1 MNLEDTRVAGR
12 ICVTEIRRN
21 VGWLIAGGLVIV
33 IIAVAVGAA
42 WPARYE
48 SSVSIYIERQNIIDP
63 LMAGRAVRTEVA
75 DTARNA
81 QERIYNRGL
90 MLEALERSE
99 RMPVER
105 DSLAEEHALMRLR
118 ARTSVRTVGD
128 NLVRITYEDNTA
140 EDAFEMTKILAELF
154 MADLLQGQERES
166 TAAFAFIDAQ
176 ARKYQTELQAARESI
191 HAMRE
196 VDPSARP
203 GVFDELNRRQVTL
216 TAQIDDL
223 EQSLREGR
231 IREASLQE
239 QLSGEVEIATMNTR
253 SQRYRQRIAELR
265 DELDRLRLT
274 YHDSYPDIVHI
285 RQQIAELEEQL
296 ASEETQR
303 SQTGEHIDD
312 AVRSD
317 PVYQRLQRDLYDVR
331 TEMRMLQDRREASR
345 AQLAETRAELLRTH
359 GTQAEIDRLQRD
371 VQINQDI
378 YEDLLRRRENAR
390 VSRSLDAEQQ
400 GLKVRI
406 QESAYMPQAAIGP
419 SGRDI
424 ALAGVGMAMILP
436 VAALVGWLV
445 VDPRIRHG
453 SHMPPLARQYQL
465 GAIPALPRRR
475 YGLFLAQLLTIGVL
489 AAVLAL
495 LLAHFLGYFDL
506 TLLPLWFETMSLPG
520 VLSR

>member
-33 IIAVAVGAA
+33 IIAVSVGAA
-42 WPARYE
+42 WPARYQ
-48 SSVSIYIERQNIIDP
+48 SSVSIYVERQNIIDP

-81 QERIYNRGL
+81 QERVYNRSL
-90 MLEALERSE
+90 MLAALERAD
-99 RMPVER
+99 RMPAER
-105 DSLAEEHALMRLR
+105 DSLAEEHALMRVR
-118 ARTSVRTVGD
+118 ARTSVRTIGD
-128 NLVRITYEDNTA
+128 NLIRITYEDGTA
-140 EDAFEMTKILAELF
+140 EDAFNMTKLLAELF
-154 MADLLQGQERES
+154 MADLMGTQERES

-176 ARKYQTELQAARESI
+176 ARKYQTELQEARERI
-191 HAMRE
+191 QAMRE

-216 TAQIDDL
+216 TGQIDDL
-223 EQSLREGR
+223 EQSLREAR

-253 SQRYRQRIAELR
+253 AQRYRKRISELR

-285 RQQIAELEEQL
+285 RQQIADLEQQL
-296 ASEETQR
+296 NSEEALSSEEGGR
-303 SQTGEHIDD
+303 IDD

-317 PVYQRLQRDLYDVR
+317 PVYQKLQRELYDVR
-331 TEMRMLQDRREASR
+331 TEMRMQQDRLNASR
-345 AQLAETRAELLRTH
+345 EQLAETRAELLRTH
-359 GTQAEIDRLQRD
+359 GTQAEIERLQRD

-390 VSRSLDAEQQ
+390 VSRSLDEEQQ
-400 GLKVRI
+400 GLKVRV
-406 QESAYMPQAAIGP
+406 QESAYMPQTAIGP

-424 ALAGVGMAMILP
+424 ALAGLGLALILP
-436 VAALVGWLV
+436 AATLVGWLV

-475 YGLFLAQLLTIGVL
+475 HGLFAAQLLTIGVL

-506 TLLPLWFETMSLPG
+506 TLLALWFETLSLPG